1 MTSRHPVG
9 VTVEVVGIESNT
21 QGRNCEHHSTCGS
34 LVEEDVVLRLRK
46 VQVIVDGSEETAI
59 AAYVVSDGIDS
70 CRVGFLKRHLVKH
83 WKRYDGALA
92 QVTEVYERDS
102 SSPTKRKMFHHN
114 IGCCL
119 CSIISDIDDGSERRN
134 KRPVEGEEGG
144 NVPKRNR
151 INE

>member
-21 QGRNCEHHSTCGS
+21 QGRSCEHHSTCGS

-59 AAYVVSDGIDS
+59 AAYDVVSDGIDS
-70 CRVGFLKRHLVKH
+70 CRVGFLKKHRVKH

-92 QVTEVYERDS
+92 
-102 SSPTKRKMFHHN
+102 
-114 IGCCL
+114 
-119 CSIISDIDDGSERRN
+119 
-134 KRPVEGEEGG
+134 
-144 NVPKRNR
+144 
-151 INE
+151 